1 MVCAPV
7 YSRVLGLTT
16 EVIVGPEE
24 GVPHRSAV
32 RCDFLPL
39 MFKVSLGPRVGGL
52 AGSKIAALDNALA
65 RALDLPIPGD

>member
-32 RCDFLPL
+32 RCDFLTL